1 MQSGYASLAHAKVLL
16 LTVTDAPHDV
26 LCRSAMQLAKETQA
40 AAIEVERVARFHP
53 FRVARDLVVSGL
65 STISILSL
73 LVFGR
78 TFADAYLSLQQ
89 KIATIPL
96 PLPTL
101 RDELVGIVPVVPG
114 IEHVA
119 RLPTLTIKDA
129 LIGTVAV
136 IALILLFR
144 VAQGIRAYSRN
155 RLIAQSITD
164 AARIIPT
171 LESAAL
177 APTRPEAVQILSEAM
192 RAMLAADPAAR
203 IKNGR
208 H

>member
-1 MQSGYASLAHAKVLL
+1 MTSGYVTLAHTKAAL

-78 TFADAYLSLQQ
+78 TFADAYLSLQE
-89 KIATIPL
+89 KIAAIPL
-96 PLPTL
+96 PLPAL
-101 RDELVGIVPVVPG
+101 RDELVGVVPVIPG
-114 IEHVA
+114 IEHAA
-119 RLPTLTIKDA
+119 RLPTLTMRDA
-129 LIGTVAV
+129 LIGTVLV
-136 IALILLFR
+136 VLLLLVYR
-144 VAQGIRAYSRN
+144 VAQGIRAYRQN
-155 RLIAQSITD
+155 RLIAQSIID

-171 LESAAL
+171 LESAA
-177 APTRPEAVQILSEAM
+177 AAATRPEAVSIISQAM
-192 RAMLAADPAAR
+192 RAMLAADPASR